1 MFSCVFFFLFLFKPI
16 VKITKKKKFNFFL
29 DSSSPY
35 IFSRKEEELRESDFP
50 SVMLFKKEEDNEK
63 KTEEKEKN
71 TIDTDVSKSQGPTQ
85 IPEQIP
91 EQVSETKTID
101 IEHTTMTI
109 SPPTKQMKEE
119 KKEEKIE
126 HLTHWQEHKKR
137 KSLHKT
143 SSGNHLTINFAPTSA
158 DMFVCSFVLMWFLLL
173 PSLVG
178 IGFTIFECRTVG
190 KGMYSKSKFLRIQG

>member
-1 MFSCVFFFLFLFKPI
+1 MFSCVFFFFLFFLQKN
-16 VKITKKKKFNFFL
+16 FNFFL

-109 SPPTKQMKEE
+109 SPPTKQMKE
-119 KKEEKIE
+119 

>member
-1 MFSCVFFFLFLFKPI
+1 MFSCVFFFFLFFLQKN
-16 VKITKKKKFNFFL
+16 FNFFL

-91 EQVSETKTID
+91 EQVSEQVSETKTID

-109 SPPTKQMKEE
+109 SPPTKQMK
-119 KKEEKIE
+119 E